1 MVVDVERKAIKQ
13 KTVVQQV
20 MEELKNLI
28 ASGQYKV
35 HDKIPTENELAEM
48 FGIARTSI
56 REAIKI
62 FNYMGI
68 LESQTGRGTFI
79 SDRTNI
85 NTEALT
91 WSILLGQNNIYE
103 LIELR
108 EVLEHRGLQ
117 ALLEKRTLDPESFR
131 ACLETLAGEIE
142 HMREGVTQS
151 SVDKVIEADYAFHGT
166 IISQSKNKLFL
177 DIYHTLKGFMH
188 AEIKNIVSKLKS
200 SEVIRYH
207 TVIYDAIE
215 EGNAGEALS
224 AFTEHIRVVKDRL
237 ER

>member
-1 MVVDVERKAIKQ
+1 MERKAIRQ

-35 HDKIPTENELAEM
+35 NDKIPTENELAEM

-68 LESQTGRGTFI
+68 LESHTGRGTFI
-79 SDRTNI
+79 SDRADI

-91 WSILLGQNNIYE
+91 WSILLGQDNIYE
-103 LIELR
+103 LVELR
-108 EVLEHRGLQ
+108 EVLEQRGLQ
-117 ALLEKRTLDPESFR
+117 GLLAKRDRDPESFSS
-131 ACLETLAGEIE
+131 CLKTLAREIE
-142 HMREGVTQS
+142 NMREGVRQS
-151 SVDKVIEADYAFHGT
+151 SIDKMIEADYAFHGAV
-166 IISQSKNKLFL
+166 IRESKNRLFL

-188 AEIKNIVSKLKS
+188 AEIKNIISKLEP
-200 SEVIRYH
+200 SEVVQYH

-215 EGNAGEALS
+215 KGNVDDAVS
-224 AFTEHIRVVKDRL
+224 AFSEHIRVITDNLKR
-237 ER
+237 

>member
-1 MVVDVERKAIKQ
+1 MVVDVERKTIRQ

-20 MEELKNLI
+20 MEEIKNLI

-35 HDKIPTENELAEM
+35 HDRIPTENELAEM

-68 LESQTGRGTFI
+68 LESQTGRGTFV
-79 SDRTNI
+79 SDRADI

-91 WSILLGQNNIYE
+91 WSILLGQDNIYE

-117 ALLEKRTLDPESFR
+117 ALLEKKALDPESFR
-131 ACLETLAGEIE
+131 ACLETLTGEIE
-142 HMREGVTQS
+142 NMREGVRQS
-151 SVDKVIEADYAFHGT
+151 SVDRVIEADYAFHGA
-166 IISQSKNKLFL
+166 IISESKNKLFL

-188 AEIKNIVSKLKS
+188 AEIKNIVSKLKP

-215 EGNAGEALS
+215 EGKVDEAIC
-224 AFTEHIRVVKDRL
+224 AFTEHIQVVKDRL
-237 ER
+237 EH

>member
-1 MVVDVERKAIKQ
+1 
-13 KTVVQQV
+13 

-28 ASGQYKV
+28 ASGRYKV
-35 HDKIPTENELAEM
+35 HDQIPTENELAEM

-68 LESQTGRGTFI
+68 LESHTGKGTYV
-79 SDRTNI
+79 SDRANI

-91 WSILLGQNNIYE
+91 WSILLGQDNIYE
-103 LIELR
+103 LVELR
-108 EVLEHRGLQ
+108 EVLEQRGLQ
-117 ALLEKRTLDPESFR
+117 ALLSKQALDPKSFE
-131 ACLETLAGEIE
+131 ACKQTLAAEIE
-142 HMREGVTQS
+142 NMREGVRQS
-151 SVDKVIEADYAFHGT
+151 SIDRVIKADYAFHEAV
-166 IISQSKNKLFL
+166 IRESKNKLFL

-188 AEIKNIVSKLKS
+188 AEIKNIVSKLEP

-207 TVIYDAIE
+207 TDIYDAIQK
-215 EGNAGEALS
+215 GNAEDVMRT
-224 AFTEHIRVVKDRL
+224 FTEHLRVIKDNL